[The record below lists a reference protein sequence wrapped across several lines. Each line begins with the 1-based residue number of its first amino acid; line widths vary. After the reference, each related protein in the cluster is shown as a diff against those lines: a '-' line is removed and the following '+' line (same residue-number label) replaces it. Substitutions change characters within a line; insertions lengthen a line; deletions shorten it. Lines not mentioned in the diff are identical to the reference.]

1 MKKILSISALVLTLL
16 TVSTQVFA
24 SSHVAEMGTSKGGQH
39 VAECAQMMDKGVSE
53 CAKLEACAK
62 EM

>member
-1 MKKILSISALVLTLL
+1 MKKILSICALVLTLL
-16 TVSTQVFA
+16 TASTQVFA
-24 SSHVAEMGTSKGGQH
+24 SSHVAEMATSKGGQH

-53 CAKLEACAK
+53 CAKLVACEK